1 MSTEGSHVD
10 GLRGTLD
17 ASGLR
22 VAVLVARFN
31 ADITDSLLRGAL
43 EALDDHGAAAG
54 DVTVLRVPGA
64 WELPQA
70 AARAVAAGRFDAV
83 VTLGCVIRGET
94 PHFEYV
100 CQEASLGLGA
110 VARQADVP
118 VVFGVLTTDDHAQAA
133 ARSAEG
139 RDNKGY
145 EVTMAALEMVDV
157 YRKLGA
163 DA

>member
-10 GLRGTLD
+10 GLRGEID
-17 ASGLR
+17 GSDLR

-31 ADITDSLLRGAL
+31 PEITDRLLAGAQAAL
-43 EALDDHGAAAG
+43 REHGVGTEA
-54 DVTVLRVPGA
+54 VTVVRVPGA

-70 AARAVAAGRFDAV
+70 AARAVESGRFDAV

-100 CQEASLGLGA
+100 CQETTLGLGA
-110 VARQADVP
+110 VARSASVP
-118 VVFGVLTTDDHAQAA
+118 VVFGVLTTDDEAQAR
-133 ARSAEG
+133 ARAREG

-145 EVTMAALEMVDV
+145 ETALAALDMVGA
-157 YRKLGA
+157 YRRLRAPG
-163 DA
+163 